1 MEGRARSRP
10 GWTGQPLALRPPYM
24 VNELELPS
32 EGVAIALG
40 HTDGGELVRKLYGIA
55 IANGPSIA

>member
-1 MEGRARSRP
+1 
-10 GWTGQPLALRPPYM
+10 M

-32 EGVAIALG
+32 EGIAIALG
-40 HTDGGELVRKLYGIA
+40 RTDGGELVRKLYGIA